1 MLLHRL
7 IKIIDCRLPFAPE
20 VIRLR
25 EQRQWL
31 IDLEHLLD
39 PEHQAKHAPVNSRT
53 VARTVE
59 TYLKNLV
66 AQLTDPE
73 DQQVAQHID
82 QSFRER
88 WWGLFVCY
96 DYTDLP
102 RTNNELE
109 QYMRRIK
116 SAHRRIVGRKN
127 VHDFI
132 IRYGPFAA
140 CLDYRAS
147 LDDLILRLSQVEHE
161 DFMTQRKCLT
171 LATLREQ
178 KRHRFRHHQADYLKT
193 LENRWADAAHFTSS

>member
-1 MLLHRL
+1 MLLRRL
-7 IKIIDCRLPFAPE
+7 LKIVDCRLPFASE
-20 VIRLR
+20 VDRLR

-31 IDLEHLLD
+31 IDLERLLD
-39 PEHQAKHAPVNSRT
+39 PERLAKDPTVNSCI

-59 TYLKNLV
+59 TYLKNLLTR
-66 AQLTDPE
+66 LTDP
-73 DQQVAQHID
+73 QNLIVAQHID
-82 QSFRER
+82 HSFRER

-96 DYTDLP
+96 DFPDLP

-116 SAHRRIVGRKN
+116 SAQRRIVGRKN

-140 CLDYRAS
+140 CLDYRES
-147 LDDLILRLSQVEHE
+147 LDDLMWRLSQVEHA
-161 DFMTQRKCLT
+161 DFIAQRQCLN

-178 KRHRFRHHQADYLKT
+178 KRHRFRH
-193 LENRWADAAHFTSS
+193 